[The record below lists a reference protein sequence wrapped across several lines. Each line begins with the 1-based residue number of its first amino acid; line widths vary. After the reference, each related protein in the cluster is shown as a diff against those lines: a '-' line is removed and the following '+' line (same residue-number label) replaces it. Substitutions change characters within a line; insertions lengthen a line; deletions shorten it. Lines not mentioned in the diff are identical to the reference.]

1 MIIFSFLSIS
11 YSVVRSITGWIN
23 YLSGGISFLSTV
35 TDWIVYLPGGISF
48 ISTLAPSLRVG
59 IVNMLPKSATCQRK
73 DIYLG
78 CSDII

>member
-1 MIIFSFLSIS
+1 MN
-11 YSVVRSITGWIN
+11 ITGWID
-23 YLSGGISFLSTV
+23 YLCGGISFISTL

-48 ISTLAPSLRVG
+48 MSILAPSLRAG
-59 IVNMLPKSATCQRK
+59 IVNALPKSATCQRK